1 MQNNPRSH
9 ILYIDDDWDTCELVS
24 ATLPQ
29 MRFTFARTFVEG
41 LNFVKRGLFDL
52 YVLDNWLPD
61 GSGIE
66 LCREIRRI
74 EANTP
79 VVFLSAAAYSRDHEE
94 AMTAGATAY
103 LDKPADIFRLES
115 ILTSLIR
122 QSEARSLDAR
132 MAEIIAL
139 RDELKER
146 IATVD
151 ARMKENAVITLQ
163 AIDHLLRAR
172 AYAAFIESGGARS
185 HFERLW
191 PGVLSDFAKN
201 EQFARRA

>member
-9 ILYIDDDWDTCELVS
+9 ILYVDDDWDTCELLS

-29 MRFTFARTFVEG
+29 MRFTFARTFAEG
-41 LNFVKRGLFDL
+41 INFVQRGLFDL
-52 YVLDNWLPD
+52 YLLDNWLPD

-74 EANTP
+74 DGNTP
-79 VVFLSAAAYSRDHEE
+79 VVFLSAAAYGRDHDE
-94 AMTAGATAY
+94 AQSAGATVY
-103 LDKPADIFRLES
+103 LDKPTDLFRLES
-115 ILTSLIR
+115 ILTGLIR
-122 QSEARSLDAR
+122 QSEARSLDAK
-132 MAEIIAL
+132 MAEIMAL

-146 IATVD
+146 MANVD
-151 ARMKENAVITLQ
+151 ARMKENAVVMLR

-172 AYAAFIESGGARS
+172 AYAAFIESGGVRS

-191 PGVLSDFAKN
+191 PGVLSDFAKDHRV
-201 EQFARRA
+201 ASRA